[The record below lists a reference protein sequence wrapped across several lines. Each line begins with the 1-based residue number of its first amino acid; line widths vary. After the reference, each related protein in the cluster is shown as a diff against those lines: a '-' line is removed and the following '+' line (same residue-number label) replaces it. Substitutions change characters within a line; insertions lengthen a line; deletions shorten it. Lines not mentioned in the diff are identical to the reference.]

1 MAACSGKRVRVG
13 PDALARRPLRS
24 GRFVA
29 PTAYRKLLL
38 EVAYKLQPWDVEEL
52 HFLVKDVVPPAT
64 AVEEVTALGLL
75 ECLERHELLGPGNYA
90 SLRSYL
96 EKVGREDLAALLAPP
111 EDLQSIPASKLP
123 SSASHSVVPFVAN
136 RVATGSWPFSTFRNL
151 SLEVFKELSRDEV
164 EQIRWLAMDFCQ
176 TKAAEETTRV
186 NLLQAMEDSYLVGPG
201 NYSFLV
207 DCLQEIGRP
216 DLVVR
221 ILPPALPYLPPTLNI
236 PAMLNGKRME
246 ILRLKKTQYQ
256 CGMQHLVALRY
267 TASQN
272 TAKMD
277 AGGWYKIAGDWYK
290 RILGSLRLV
299 KVHSS
304 YIIDN
309 LPTTLINMSLYVNS
323 LLDGL
328 QEYECNGDTPKF
340 AELMAEC
347 KTYLD
352 VLQNLMEEINWDN
365 LPRKSENLA
374 TSKQYHPVRQAS
386 YGAFS
391 GLAELLLEF
400 SCSRERLQEETR
412 CLSSIL
418 GRSEAILQLS
428 GYMWSLTSW
437 LIALLQVAV
446 RSPVSLSKYEGLF
459 RIPVVRNRRIIHSN
473 SHMLEAVLS
482 KTPVGRTLLHLFR
495 NKKLNKKKLIGD
507 TSPSDSSPSAVL
519 LHQSATPIPVFVFVI
534 VLLSEH
540 PSLAPDDL
548 EGIVQSLK
556 DHIEEREEAF
566 YQIYMA
572 ITTMVLKGISKNIES
587 FRQSR
592 MQDLNSGIEEI
603 FSY

>member
-13 PDALARRPLRS
+13 PDSLARRPLRS
-24 GRFVA
+24 GRYVA

-52 HFLVKDVVPPAT
+52 NFLVKDVVPPAT
-64 AVEEVTALGLL
+64 AVEGVTALGLL
-75 ECLERHELLGPGNYA
+75 VCLERHELLGPGNYA

-111 EDLQSIPASKLP
+111 EDLQSAPASKLP
-123 SSASHSVVPFVAN
+123 SSASHSIVPFVTS
-136 RVATGSWPFSTFRNL
+136 RVATRSWPFSTFRNL
-151 SLEVFKELSRDEV
+151 CVEVFKELSRDEV
-164 EQIRWLAMDFCQ
+164 EQIRWLSMDFCQ
-176 TKAAEETTRV
+176 TKAAEVTTGV
-186 NLLQAMEDSYLVGPG
+186 NLLQAMEDSHLVGPG

-236 PAMLNGKRME
+236 PAMLKGKRME
-246 ILRLKKTQYQ
+246 TLRLKKTQYQ
-256 CGMQHLVALRY
+256 FGMHHLVALKHM
-267 TASQN
+267 ASQN
-272 TAKMD
+272 TAKS
-277 AGGWYKIAGDWYK
+277 AGGWYK
-290 RILGSLRLV
+290 RILGSLAP
-299 KVHSS
+299 KVVDEDSS
-304 YIIDN
+304 YIIEN
-309 LPTTLINMSLYVNS
+309 LPTTLINMSLHLNS

-352 VLQNLMEEINWDN
+352 VLQNMMEEIDWDN
-365 LPRKSENLA
+365 LPRKRENLA

-400 SCSRERLQEETR
+400 SCSRDRLQEETR
-412 CLSSIL
+412 RLSSIL
-418 GRSEAILQLS
+418 GRLEAILQLS

-446 RSPVSLSKYEGLF
+446 RSPVSLSKYDGLF
-459 RIPVVRNRRIIHSN
+459 RILVVRNRRIIHSN

-495 NKKLNKKKLIGD
+495 KKKLIGD
-507 TSPSDSSPSAVL
+507 TSPSYVGNPNVVL
-519 LHQSATPIPVFVFVI
+519 LHLSATPIPVFVFVLL
-534 VLLSEH
+534 LLSEH

-548 EGIVQSLK
+548 ELIVESLK
-556 DHIEEREEAF
+556 DHIKEREEVF
-566 YQIYMA
+566 CQINRTVTM
-572 ITTMVLKGISKNIES
+572 MVLEGISKNVES

-592 MQDLNSGIEEI
+592 MEDLTSEGCVIEEI